1 MEYNNIINISYNY
14 EMYIIFLISS
24 FNLIYLLYKHINN
37 YKYIIKIL
45 SLSPVILTD
54 NLNKLKRE
62 ENVLYTLYLINCI
75 EIFIDHLIQG
85 YNEIDIICVICGL
98 ITILTDKKYL
108 LNDKTFFNMIYIY
121 NIFIISYMD
130 SKNIYA
136 GIIHLII
143 PLILVTIT
151 MNNYK
156 SKFAQWIR
164 YRGFCGLFAFHLL
177 N

>member
-1 MEYNNIINISYNY
+1 
-14 EMYIIFLISS
+14 
-24 FNLIYLLYKHINN
+24 
-37 YKYIIKIL
+37 
-45 SLSPVILTD
+45 
-54 NLNKLKRE
+54 
-62 ENVLYTLYLINCI
+62 
-75 EIFIDHLIQG
+75 LIQG

-108 LNDKTFFNMIYIY
+108 LNDKTFYNMLYIY
-121 NIFIISYMD
+121 NIFIMMYMD
-130 SKNIYA
+130 SSNI
-136 GIIHLII
+136 IESMIHLTI
-143 PLILVTIT
+143 PSIFVLIT